1 MGQRHFKALGLGSFF
16 GGMIYERIV
25 PRDHFLVKLNQ
36 VINWEVFVPPLLP
49 AYQGLAEDGR
59 PPYSPIVLLK
69 MLVIAYLYNLS
80 ERQTEEV
87 VNFQLPVK
95 EFVGLAVDE
104 PAPDHSTLCLFKRR
118 LRQAGRWSHF
128 QGIND
133 EILRQALAAGVTLG
147 KIQVV
152 DSVHTVANVDNDADR
167 KRQEQGQ
174 PARDADASVVHK
186 GKRSVTEANGQV
198 TTREIQYHGYK
209 SHVSLNAETGL
220 ITSLTPT
227 TGQAADNVHF
237 PGLLEHDEQVGVDAR
252 VYAGDMAYD
261 DTDLHERVWQAGKHS
276 ALRLHAYRTAKKDGN
291 TEVWQDLIVTT
302 DYQAGLKERYKIER
316 KFGEGR
322 LWHRLGRC
330 RYLRLVRYGIQAH
343 LTALALNLKRIVW
356 LLTGVPFRPRARK
369 LAPAG
374 P

>member
-316 KFGEGR
+316 KFGEGK

>member
-1 MGQRHFKALGLGSFF
+1 MGQRHFKPLGLGSFF
-16 GGMIYERIV
+16 GGMVYERIV

-36 VINWEVFVPPLLP
+36 VIDWEALGAPLLP
-49 AYQGLAEDGR
+49 AYKGMAEEGA
-59 PPYSPIVLLK
+59 PPYSPVVLLK

-118 LRQAGRWSHF
+118 LRQAGRWTHF
-128 QGIND
+128 QAIND
-133 EILRQALAAGVTLG
+133 AILRQALAAGITLG

-152 DSVHTVANVDNDADR
+152 DSVHTIAHVDNDADR
-167 KRQEQGQ
+167 QRQEHGQ
-174 PARDADASVVHK
+174 PPRDPDASVVKK
-186 GKRSVTEANGQV
+186 GKRRVTEADGQV
-198 TTREIQYHGYK
+198 TTRELQYHGYK

-220 ITSLTPT
+220 ITSLMPT
-227 TGQAADNVHF
+227 TGKAADNLQF
-237 PGLLEHDEQVGVDAR
+237 PSLLEHDEAVGVQADT
-252 VYAGDMAYD
+252 YTGDMAYD
-261 DTDLHERVWQAGKHS
+261 DTDLHERLWQAGKHS
-276 ALRLHAYRTAKKDGN
+276 AFRLHAYRTQKRDGN
-291 TEVWQDLIVTT
+291 KEVWQQLLATPA
-302 DYQAGLKERYKIER
+302 YQDGLKERYKIER
-316 KFGEGR
+316 KFGEGK

-330 RYLRLVRYGIQAH
+330 RYLRLVRYGIQAY

-356 LLTGVPFRPRARK
+356 LLTGTPFRPRARK
-369 LAPAG
+369 LAWAG

>member
-1 MGQRHFKALGLGSFF
+1 MGKRRFKTLGLGSFF
-16 GGMIYERIV
+16 GGLVYERIV
-25 PRDHFLVKLNQ
+25 PRDHFLVKLNHL
-36 VINWEVFVPPLLP
+36 IDWEAFVPPLVP
-49 AYQGLAEDGR
+49 AYKGLAEEGR
-59 PPYSPIVLLK
+59 TPYSPIVLLK

-118 LRQAGRWSHF
+118 LHQAGRWTHF

-133 EILRQALAAGVTLG
+133 EILRQALAAGITLG

-152 DSVHTVANVDNDADR
+152 DSVHTVANVDHDADR
-167 KRQEQGQ
+167 KRQDQGQ
-174 PARDADASVVHK
+174 PARDPDASVVHK
-186 GKRSVTEANGQV
+186 GKRHVTEANGQV
-198 TTREIQYHGYK
+198 VTRELQYRGYK

-227 TGQAADNVHF
+227 TGQVADNIQF
-237 PGLLEHDEQVGVDAR
+237 PGLLEHDEQVGVDAAT
-252 VYAGDMAYD
+252 YTGDMAYD
-261 DTDLHERVWQAGKHS
+261 DTDLHERLWQAGKHS
-276 ALRLHAYRTAKKDGN
+276 ALRLHAYRTHKKDGN
-291 TEVWQDLIVTT
+291 TEVWQQLLATP
-302 DYQAGLKERYKIER
+302 DYLDGLKERYKIER
-316 KFGEGR
+316 KFGEGK

-330 RYLRLVRYGIQAH
+330 RYLRLVRYGIQAY

-356 LLTGVPFRPRARK
+356 LLTSVPFRPRARK
-369 LAPAG
+369 LASAG